1 MVTVVLTIINL
12 LCFGGGH
19 GTFSAEVRY
28 TQN

>member
-12 LCFGGGH
+12 LCLGGH